1 MYMKINVVDNKQAW
15 FFGFKTSRI
24 SLGKEVI
31 RFLFLPTRFKNFFS
45 GGRGSGRGSGHVKAL
60 IYKHKHCIFKRFS
73 ALTVHFGGQNGQFNN
88 LIFNFLQRSLYLPQT
103 CADKRRQIVTKKICA
118 CRAWGCLPRSAQG
131 NACPTCPVKCELI
144 VVARLFNRDG
154 IFVFLFHRRVQLNPD
169 SW

>member
-1 MYMKINVVDNKQAW
+1 MAAWFECGNRTRRRRPIGRKDRGRFLNIKYSGIKAGVVDVYVKIHVVDNKQEW

-24 SLGKEVI
+24 SLGKEDI

-88 LIFNFLQRSLYLPQT
+88 LIFNFFFKDHFIT
-103 CADKRRQIVTKKICA
+103 ADMRRQTQTNC
-118 CRAWGCLPRSAQG
+118 
-131 NACPTCPVKCELI
+131 
-144 VVARLFNRDG
+144 D
-154 IFVFLFHRRVQLNPD
+154 
-169 SW
+169 